1 MKATDA
7 NILKAFLV
15 ALSQLNKPLPEATK
29 QQINAIGSAL
39 AQGNTKTLENLE
51 EIAYASQ
58 SLKPLYEETA
68 CFLQRQKAEQE
79 RNKLYEPNSPP
90 STDRSDLTLRE
101 NIVAPLPPPP
111 PSPRLPEI
119 ATPILQSPQPQE
131 AAKVQLAKINE
142 NPNWFLGLL
151 F

>member
-1 MKATDA
+1 MKVTDA

-15 ALSQLNKPLPEATK
+15 ALSQLSEPLPETLN
-29 QQINAIGSAL
+29 QQINAIGLAL
-39 AQGNTKTLENLE
+39 AKGDTKAIEKLE
-51 EIAYASQ
+51 EIAYNNPQ
-58 SLKPLYEETA
+58 LEPLYDGIA
-68 CFLQRQKAEQE
+68 CDLQKKESEQE
-79 RNKLYEPNSPP
+79 RDKLFEPNSLPL
-90 STDRSDLTLRE
+90 TDRSDLTLQE
-101 NIVAPLPPPP
+101 NIVAPLLPPP
-111 PSPRLPEI
+111 PRLPEI

>member
-1 MKATDA
+1 MKSTDA
-7 NILKAFLV
+7 NILKAFLA
-15 ALSQLNKPLPEATK
+15 ALSQLSQPLPEAIN
-29 QQINAIGSAL
+29 QQINAIGLAL
-39 AQGNTKTLENLE
+39 AKGDTKAIQELE
-51 EIAYASQ
+51 EIAYKNPQLELLYDPIAC
-58 SLKPLYEETA
+58 SLQEKET
-68 CFLQRQKAEQE
+68 EQE
-79 RNKLYEPNSPP
+79 RNKLFEPNSLPL
-90 STDRSDLTLRE
+90 TDRSDLTLQE

-111 PSPRLPEI
+111 PRLPEI